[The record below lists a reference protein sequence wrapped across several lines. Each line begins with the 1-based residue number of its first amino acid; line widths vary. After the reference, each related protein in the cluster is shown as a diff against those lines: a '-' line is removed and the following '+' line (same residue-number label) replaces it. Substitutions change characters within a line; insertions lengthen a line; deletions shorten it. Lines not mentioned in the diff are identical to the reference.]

1 MKQPNAYP
9 LRIDND
15 VMDKLRIMADNEG
28 RSLNKQIE
36 YILKLYLQKY
46 LASHPE
52 ND

>member
-1 MKQPNAYP
+1 MAIYQYP
-9 LRIDND
+9 LKIDKEIIDNI
-15 VMDKLRIMADNEG
+15 RTIADNEG

-46 LASHPE
+46 LASHQQ